1 MATAPQARRSAAR
14 SAARSGAPVSPL
26 DEALRR
32 VGDRW
37 TLLVVESLLPG
48 PRRFGE
54 LLEELDGLAP
64 NILSG
69 RLKALEA
76 DGLVAAAPYSRRP
89 YRVAYALTAPGAE
102 LAGALRL
109 LGPVGCAPHHGR
121 IGPPPPRHVRHRGR
135 GAVVVP
141 HLRARRRRPRG
152 PRHPLSVGDQGL
164 AVRRLCS

>member
-1 MATAPQARRSAAR
+1 MATASQARRVVAPSAA
-14 SAARSGAPVSPL
+14 PLSPL

-37 TLLVVESLLPG
+37 TLLVVEALLPG

-54 LLEELDGLAP
+54 LLEALDGLAP
-64 NILSG
+64 NILSR

-109 LGPVGCAPHHGR
+109 LAQWGSHRTAANAAPLHHATCGT
-121 IGPPPPRHVRHRGR
+121 
-135 GAVVVP
+135 VVE
-141 HLRARRRRPRG
+141 ARWWCPTCERDVADDEAPDL
-152 PRHPLSVGDQGL
+152 HFL
-164 AVRRLCS
+164 

>member
-1 MATAPQARRSAAR
+1 MTTPPQARRA
-14 SAARSGAPVSPL
+14 VSPL

-54 LLEELDGLAP
+54 LLDGLEGLAP
-64 NILSG
+64 NILSR

-76 DGLVAAAPYSRRP
+76 DGLIAAEPYSRRP

-109 LGPVGCAPHHGR
+109 LAQWGSHRSAGSSAPLHHESCGT
-121 IGPPPPRHVRHRGR
+121 
-135 GAVVVP
+135 AVE
-141 HLRARRRRPRG
+141 ARWWCPTCERDVSDDEAPDL
-152 PRHPLSVGDQGL
+152 HFL
-164 AVRRLCS
+164 

>member
-1 MATAPQARRSAAR
+1 MATASRARRVVPPPP
-14 SAARSGAPVSPL
+14 APVSPL

-37 TLLVVESLLPG
+37 TLLVVEALLPG

-54 LLEELDGLAP
+54 LLEGLDGLAP
-64 NILSG
+64 NILSR

-109 LGPVGCAPHHGR
+109 LAQWGSHRSAGGAAPLHHATCGTT
-121 IGPPPPRHVRHRGR
+121 VE
-135 GAVVVP
+135 
-141 HLRARRRRPRG
+141 ARWWCPTCERDVADDEAPDV
-152 PRHPLSVGDQGL
+152 HYL
-164 AVRRLCS
+164 

>member
-1 MATAPQARRSAAR
+1 MATAPHARRSVVR
-14 SAARSGAPVSPL
+14 SSAPVSPL

-54 LLEELDGLAP
+54 LLEDLDGLAP
-64 NILSG
+64 NILSR

-76 DGLVAAAPYSRRP
+76 DGLIAAAPYSRRP

-109 LGPVGCAPHHGR
+109 LAQWGSHRAPGGAAPLHHATCGT
-121 IGPPPPRHVRHRGR
+121 
-135 GAVVVP
+135 AVE
-141 HLRARRRRPRG
+141 ARWWCPTCERDVADDEAPEL
-152 PRHPLSVGDQGL
+152 HFL
-164 AVRRLCS
+164 